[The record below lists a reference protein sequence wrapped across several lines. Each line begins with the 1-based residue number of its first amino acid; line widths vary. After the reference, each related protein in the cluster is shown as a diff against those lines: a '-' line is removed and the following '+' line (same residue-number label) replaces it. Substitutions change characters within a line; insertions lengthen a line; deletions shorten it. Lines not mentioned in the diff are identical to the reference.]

1 MLVARRMSPDPKTIA
16 PDVSVAEATDRMQ
29 RERVRRYPVLD
40 KRGKLV
46 GIVSLDDLLR
56 SSPSSVTSLNIWE
69 ISYLLSQVKV
79 KDVMFGGLLKRY
91 NFTVT
96 ESTPLEEA
104 AKIMLDRKIGGLPVM
119 RGAKLVGI
127 ITESD
132 VFRTFTEMLGAL
144 EPGIR
149 LTVLAPNFKGSL
161 AQISSAITQHGGEIT
176 AFNIFKGEDPSN
188 WGAHIKVADITRAD
202 LLAAIKPFVI
212 EILDVRET

>member
-1 MLVARRMSPDPKTIA
+1 MLVGRRMSPDPKTIS
-16 PDVSVAEATDRMQ
+16 PEVSVAEATERMQ

-56 SSPSSVTSLNIWE
+56 SSPSAVTSLNIWE

-79 KDVMFGGLLKRY
+79 KDVMTKQVI
-91 NFTVT
+91 TVA
-96 ESTPLEEA
+96 EDTPLEEA

-132 VFRTFTEMLGAL
+132 IFRTFTEMLGAL

-161 AQISSAITQHGGEIT
+161 AQISTAITQQGGSIT
-176 AFNIFKGEDPSN
+176 AFNIFQGEDPSN
-188 WGAHIKVADITRAD
+188 WGAHIKVAEISRDD

>member
-1 MLVARRMSPDPKTIA
+1 MLVARRMSPDPKTIT
-16 PDVSVAEATDRMQ
+16 PDVSVAEATERMQ
-29 RERVRRYPVLD
+29 RERVRRFPVLD

-56 SSPSSVTSLNIWE
+56 SSPSAVTSLNIWE

-79 KDVMFGGLLKRY
+79 RDVMTKQVI
-91 NFTVT
+91 TVT

-132 VFRTFTEMLGAL
+132 IFRTFTEMLGAL

-149 LTVLAPNFKGSL
+149 LTVLAPYFKGSL
-161 AQISSAITQHGGEIT
+161 AQLSSAITQQGGEIT

-188 WGAHIKVADITRAD
+188 WGAHIKVADIARDD

>member
-1 MLVARRMSPDPKTIA
+1 MLVGRRMSPDPKTIA

-56 SSPSSVTSLNIWE
+56 SSPSAVTSLNIWE

-79 KDVMFGGLLKRY
+79 KDVMTKQVL
-91 NFTVT
+91 TVT

-104 AKIMLDRKIGGLPVM
+104 AKIMLERKIGGLPVM
-119 RGAKLVGI
+119 RGATLVGI

-132 VFRTFTEMLGAL
+132 IFRTFSEMLGAL

-149 LTVLAPNFKGSL
+149 LTVLAPYIKGSL
-161 AQISSAITQHGGEIT
+161 AQISRAITEHGGEIT

-188 WGAHIKVADITRAD
+188 WGAHIKVADIARD
-202 LLAAIKPFVI
+202 ELLAAIKPYII
-212 EILDVRET
+212 EILDVREM

>member
-1 MLVARRMSPDPKTIA
+1 MSPDPKTIA
-16 PDVSVAEATDRMQ
+16 PDVSVAEATERMQ

-56 SSPSSVTSLNIWE
+56 SSPSAVTSLNIWE

-79 KDVMFGGLLKRY
+79 KDVMTKQVI
-91 NFTVT
+91 TVT

-132 VFRTFTEMLGAL
+132 IFRTFTEMLGAL

-161 AQISSAITQHGGEIT
+161 AQISNAITQHGGEIT

-188 WGAHIKVADITRAD
+188 WGAHIKVAEITKD
-202 LLAAIKPFVI
+202 NLLAAIKPYVI
-212 EILDVRET
+212 EILDIREA